1 MRTPKYLG
9 QTLALTAVSLLA
21 LSAAAPAM
29 AKPAKALTQADIHD
43 MIMAEAQKLVAIQ
56 KADDDAS
63 DTQKQAQ
70 IDALQAEVRGLAD
83 QLHSLQTQSQAQA
96 QTLTQ
101 TLAVVA
107 APKPVAA
114 APVANVTL
122 KNGSPTIASSD
133 GAFTFNVKGLF
144 QADAA
149 TYSQDDDLPT
159 AVSARDLNSGTNIR
173 RARIIFNGKMFTD
186 FDYNLTFDF
195 GGAGAEDVGRV
206 HEAWVQYSGFK
217 SAKFRVGEFG
227 PNVGLADAGS
237 QAGSPFLERASSAE
251 IARNFA
257 GGDTRMGIAAFNAK
271 DRYLWSVAV
280 TGNTVSSL
288 NTAAS
293 GFNVVNNDEQLGV
306 TARIAGTPIK
316 TKNALIHVGL
326 NYSGIINPADTG
338 AAASTRYPV
347 QLRDRPELRVD
358 GTRLVDTGVI
368 NANSAAATGVELGAQ
383 YKNLFL
389 QSEAFDYRIERLN
402 AATGVTNPKFT
413 GWYVEGGWVLTGESR
428 KYNTA
433 TAAFDGVTPAANFD
447 PKSGHWGAFELVARY
462 STLDLNYHDT
472 STLTADRVLGGQQD
486 ITALALDWQLTP
498 TVRFIFQGQ
507 SVTVDRLNAAGDQ
520 IGQDYTTFAVRS
532 QFGF

>member
-1 MRTPKYLG
+1 MRTPTRRTYR
-9 QTLALTAVSLLA
+9 TLIAAASLMALTFAVPALA
-21 LSAAAPAM
+21 QAVPPEVQAKMDAM
-29 AKPAKALTQADIHD
+29 
-43 MIMAEAQKLVAIQ
+43 
-56 KADDDAS
+56 
-63 DTQKQAQ
+63 QAQ
-70 IDALQAEVRGLAD
+70 IDAQQAMLND
-83 QLHSLQTQSQAQA
+83 LKAQ
-96 QTLTQ
+96 
-101 TLAVVA
+101 VA
-107 APKPVAA
+107 AQYHAPAPAI
-114 APVANVTL
+114 APVAVTTAPAKPAAPATTVAI
-122 KNGSPTIASSD
+122 KNGSPGIATSD

-149 TYSQDDDLPT
+149 SYSQDDNLPA

-173 RARIIFNGKMFTD
+173 RARVIFNGKMFSD

-206 HEAWVQYSGFK
+206 HEAWIQYSGFK

-227 PNVGLADAGS
+227 PSVGLADAGS
-237 QAGSPFLERASSAE
+237 QSGSPFLERASSAE

-257 GGDTRMGIAAFNAK
+257 GGDTRMGVAAFNAR
-271 DRYLWSVAV
+271 DRYLWSVAL

-293 GFNVVNNDEQLGV
+293 SFNTVNNDEQFGV
-306 TARIAGTPIK
+306 AARIAGTPFK
-316 TKNALIHVGL
+316 GKNSLVHIGL

-338 AAASTRYPV
+338 AAAATRYPV

-358 GTRLVDTGVI
+358 GGRLVDSGAI
-368 NANSAAATGVELGAQ
+368 NAGSAAATGVEFGAQ
-383 YKNLFL
+383 YKNLFV
-389 QSEAFDYRIERLN
+389 QSEAFDYKIERLG
-402 AATGVTNPKFT
+402 AAAGVSDPKFT

-447 PKSGHWGAFELVARY
+447 PSSGHWGAFELVARY

-472 STLTADRVLGGQQD
+472 AALTADRVLGGQQD
-486 ITALALDWQLTP
+486 ITALGLNWQLNP
-498 TVRFIFQGQ
+498 GVRFIFQGQ
-507 SVTVDRLNAAGDQ
+507 SVKVDRLNAAGAQ